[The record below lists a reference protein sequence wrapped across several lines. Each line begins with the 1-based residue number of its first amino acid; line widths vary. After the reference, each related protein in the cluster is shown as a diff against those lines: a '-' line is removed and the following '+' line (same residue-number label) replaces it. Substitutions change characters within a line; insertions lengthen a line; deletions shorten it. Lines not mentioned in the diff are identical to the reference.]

1 MTNQG
6 TKEWRRVCARS
17 DKSGE
22 TNDCTVKALAIATNS
37 TYEKAHGAL
46 ALRGRSYRKGTSMGL
61 IFDTLKDWGY
71 TVKTEYKRFHIE
83 RAERWEKMH
92 GHTIPEDFPGL
103 MGETATK
110 ANKWRRSRWAKGRTI
125 KSIVPHLPK
134 RGVFLIE
141 TSEHVLCVRAGKVH
155 DWTDGRRHRITD
167 VHRIIKEAKR
177 DD

>member
-6 TKEWRRVCARS
+6 TKQWRRVCARS
-17 DKSGE
+17 DKWGE

-46 ALRGRSYRKGTSMGL
+46 ALRGRSYRKGTSMGKV
-61 IFDTLKDWGY
+61 FKTLKDWGY
-71 TVKTEYKRFHIE
+71 TVKTEYKKSEIE
-83 RAERWEKMH
+83 RIQRWEEYGWNIHDSDIELMK
-92 GHTIPEDFPGL
+92 DF
-103 MGETATK
+103 K
-110 ANKWRRSRWAKGRTI
+110 RSRWSKGKTI
-125 KSIVPHLPK
+125 KSIVPHLPS

-141 TSEHVLCVRAGKVH
+141 TRSHVLCVRAGQVH
-155 DWTDGRRHRITD
+155 DWTDGRRHRITE

>member
-17 DKSGE
+17 DKWGE
-22 TNDCTVKALAIATNS
+22 ENDCTVKALAIATNS

-46 ALRGRSYRKGTSMGL
+46 ALRGRSYRKGTSMGRV
-61 IFDTLKDWGY
+61 FDTLKDWGY
-71 TVKTEYKRFHIE
+71 TVKTEYKKSDIDL
-83 RAERWEKMH
+83 AERWEKNEWIKS
-92 GHTIPEDFPGL
+92 GAGVQER
-103 MGETATK
+103 AK
-110 ANKWRRSRWAKGRTI
+110 KWRRSRWSKAKTI

-141 TSEHVLCVRAGKVH
+141 TSRHVLCVRAGEVH

>member
-17 DKSGE
+17 DKWGE
-22 TNDCTVKALAIATNS
+22 ENDCTVKALAIATNS

-46 ALRGRSYRKGTSMGL
+46 ALRGRSYRKGTSMGRV
-61 IFDTLKDWGY
+61 FDTLKDWGY
-71 TVKTEYKRFHIE
+71 TVKTEYNRFDIE
-83 RAERWEKMH
+83 RSERWKD
-92 GHTIPEDFPGL
+92 EDMTNSFITDIH
-103 MGETATK
+103 EK
-110 ANKWRRSRWAKGRTI
+110 ANKWRRSRWAKARTI
-125 KSIVPHLPK
+125 KSITKHLPK

-141 TSEHVLCVRAGKVH
+141 TSRHVLCVRAGEVH